1 VAELFS
7 LGDFD
12 ALHRMKLTFGR
23 FQIGHDG
30 CFDWEIAKLES
41 KLGVRFPS
49 PYRRFLRRLGRDNA
63 ASSALRGSD
72 YFVPVLFEL
81 RPWAEELLRESGSP
95 FALHPQDFILLM
107 HQGYQFYYFRAD
119 GANDDPPVFEYI
131 EGGAQPEQK
140 FRSISDWLREYGVFV
155 A

>member
-1 VAELFS
+1 
-7 LGDFD
+7 
-12 ALHRMKLTFGR
+12 MKLTIGR

-49 PYRRFLRRLGRDNA
+49 PYRRFLRRFGRDNA

-81 RPWAEELLRESGSP
+81 RSWAEELLQESGSP
-95 FALHPQDFILLM
+95 FALHPQDFVLLM
-107 HQGYQFYYFRAD
+107 HQGYHFCYFRAD
-119 GANDDPPVFEYI
+119 GENDDPPVYFYCESRK
-131 EGGAQPEQK
+131 QPEKK
-140 FRSISDWLREYGVFV
+140 FGTISDWLREHGVFV